1 MVKAGRVVK
10 MVKLVKAMKAGRV
23 VKMAKLVKVVKAVGL
38 LLW

>member
-38 LLW
+38 LRW